1 MLGIEFREP
10 TLTCEIFDDKFHKW
24 NIPVLQELERKHPA
38 KFAMIFGLNIWFIM
52 LLADI
57 LPLFHFSPT
66 SGILVASAIIA
77 GERVKLILGMCTTLF
92 SMFMTKCLANS

>member
-1 MLGIEFREP
+1 MIGIKSREP
-10 TLTCEIFDDKFHKW
+10 TLTCEVFDDKFHEW

-38 KFAMIFGLNIWFIM
+38 KLTMIFGLDIWFIM

-57 LPLFHFSPT
+57 QPFVPLSPT

-77 GERVKLILGMCTTLF
+77 SERVKLIPARCTTLF
-92 SMFMTKCLANS
+92 SMFMTNFLANS